1 MSDWEMKLVFY
12 KEESVGGPEGA
23 VWAAGRG
30 GAAESVGDG
39 QPTLKSCQD
48 SSGSDSERRNILF
61 LTTQGQGQPQ
71 SR

>member
-30 GAAESVGDG
+30 GAAERLGGWAAHSEK
-39 QPTLKSCQD
+39 QPGL
-48 SSGSDSERRNILF
+48 
-61 LTTQGQGQPQ
+61 
-71 SR
+71 

>member
-12 KEESVGGPEGA
+12 KEESVGGPEGV
-23 VWAAGRG
+23 VWVAGQG
-30 GAAESVGDG
+30 GAAERLGDG
-39 QPTLKSCQD
+39 QPTLKSSQD
-48 SSGSDSERRNILF
+48 SRGSERRNILF

>member
-30 GAAESVGDG
+30 GAPERLGDG
-39 QPTLKSCQD
+39 QPTLKSSQD
-48 SSGSDSERRNILF
+48 SSGSERRNILF